1 MLGEVNQLTHGL
13 NVRRLSLD
21 VQILLDP
28 FMVRL
33 SNSKTLTLT
42 ALVRKGVVLMHL
54 EPGSVVRNKAQAAAL
69 ILSVLRGSR
78 VLKAFAVMAAVT
90 LLVSHVSHR

>member
-1 MLGEVNQLTHGL
+1 MNQSARDL
-13 NVRRLSLD
+13 NVKRLSLD
-21 VQILLDP
+21 VQTPLDL

-42 ALVRKGVVLMHL
+42 VPVRKGVVLMHL
-54 EPGSVVRNKAQAAAL
+54 ELGSVVRNKAQAAAL
-69 ILSVLRGSR
+69 ILSVPRGSR
-78 VLKAFAVMAAVT
+78 VLKAFAVMAAAT